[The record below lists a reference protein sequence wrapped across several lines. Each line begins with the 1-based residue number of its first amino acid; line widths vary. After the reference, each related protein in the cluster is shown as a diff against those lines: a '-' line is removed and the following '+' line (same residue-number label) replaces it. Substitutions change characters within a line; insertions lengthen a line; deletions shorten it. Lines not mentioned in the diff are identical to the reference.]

1 MIEFLRK
8 PLVDES
14 FDEGL
19 LVEDITDA
27 IDHAGRRKRLGR
39 ESASSPARKSRLVR
53 VNLVGLFDSVHVEV
67 AIAGFG
73 AGSAA
78 IAAASGESEA

>member
-1 MIEFLRK
+1 MAELLGK

-14 FDEGL
+14 FHERL

-27 IDHAGRRKRLGR
+27 IDHAGRGERLGGK
-39 ESASSPARKSRLVR
+39 SASSPARKSGFVR
-53 VNLVGLFDSVHVEV
+53 INLVGLFDSVHVEV

-78 IAAASGESEA
+78 IASAAGESEA